1 MRFDVHLSQCEPH
14 LTHAG
19 ASPLS
24 FAWGDGFIGTQTYL
38 APKLS
43 FSLDFGHFIL
53 KMVEKK
59 NKIFMCQ
66 EKKILK

>member
-24 FAWGDGFIGTQTYL
+24 FVGGDGSIGTQTYL

-43 FSLDFGHFIL
+43 FSSDFGNFIL
-53 KMVEKK
+53 KMVGKK
-59 NKIFMCQ
+59 FHMCQ
-66 EKKILK
+66 EKRY